1 MSVQSNKESYTSANR
16 RMAKN
21 TIALY
26 IRMAIAMLVTLY
38 TSRVVLRT
46 LGVEDFG
53 TYGVVGGIVVL
64 FAFVN
69 NTLVSSIQRFLNFE
83 LGRNN
88 NTGVTKVFSNAFH
101 IQLLFAF
108 IVVVLAETV
117 GLYYLNNYINLPSG
131 RLFAANCVYQLSILT
146 TVLRII
152 RAPFTASVV
161 SYERMTVFA
170 IVGIVNVIL
179 KLLIVYLLLI
189 SPIDK
194 LISYSI
200 LSTCVSL
207 CITLFYFYYNQK
219 NFPLCK
225 INRRIDKLL
234 LKQMLSFSGWSLLGS
249 VAVLATYQGCDL
261 VINYFHG
268 VVVNAAL
275 SIANQVYAATTSF
288 TGNFQTAFRPQ
299 ITKIYARGD
308 LQPFL
313 DLVFKTT
320 RYSFFLVI
328 ICATPLYFECAGL
341 LRIWLNEYPNYTI
354 DFCRYLILLCVIDAV
369 AAPLAI
375 AINATGIIKKYQII
389 ISSIIILNL
398 PLSIII
404 MLCGFSPV
412 SVIVTRFIVYLVA
425 LLYRII
431 YMSKNV
437 KMSINNYFKQSVLPC
452 IFITIPICISAFF
465 IKSITHNVIISSILM
480 FIISLII
487 IMTLGLNKIEK
498 KQLLKYIRSKFFSF

>member
-1 MSVQSNKESYTSANR
+1 MSEQSNIESNSSANR

-38 TSRVVLRT
+38 TSRVVLQT

-101 IQLLFAF
+101 VQLIFAL

-117 GLYYLNNYINLPSG
+117 GLYYLNNYVKLPNG

-207 CITLFYFYYNQK
+207 SITLFYVYYNHK
-219 NFPLCK
+219 NFSLC
-225 INRRIDKLL
+225 RISRGTDKSL

-299 ITKIYARGD
+299 ITKNYAKGD
-308 LQPFL
+308 LTPFL
-313 DLVFKTT
+313 DLIFRTT
-320 RYSFFLVI
+320 RYSYFLVI
-328 ICATPLYFECAGL
+328 ICAIPLYFECAGL

-354 DFCRYLILLCVIDAV
+354 EFCRYLILLCVIDAV

-375 AINATGIIKKYQII
+375 AINATGIIKKYQIT
-389 ISSIIILNL
+389 ISAIIILNL
-398 PLSIII
+398 PISIIL

-412 SVIVTRFIVYLVA
+412 AVIATRFFVYFIA
-425 LLYRII
+425 QLYRII
-431 YMSKNV
+431 YMAKNV
-437 KMSINNYFKQSVLPC
+437 KMSITNYFRQSLFPC
-452 IFITIPICISAFF
+452 LYITVPICFSAYLIKLF
-465 IKSITHNVIISSILM
+465 IHNVLISSIIM
-480 FIISLII
+480 FIISVII
-487 IMTLGLNKIEK
+487 IIILGLNKEEK
-498 KQLLKYIRSKFFSF
+498 KQLSNYIKSKF